1 MDGALVELFIF
12 QMIVQIQLYQTA
24 ISQATPLLEVEQL
37 ALKVIILLLKML
49 VLMIT
54 MLLWAVELS
63 TPIL

>member
-54 MLLWAVELS
+54 MLL
-63 TPIL
+63 